1 MIRRVPRLSKGSRAG
16 SAASLTELLGVKLP
30 AVRLATLADALGKP
44 LPAGHHDE
52 AIAALVDPADWSQV
66 WLALAV
72 LSGRLPDEAVVTRVA
87 REAEFEPLGL
97 AKAIVAQLT
106 PGNAV
111 RTVRVVSNVV
121 VDVGNTAAA
130 TFTTGI
136 QRVVRETVSRWL
148 VVHDDVMPV
157 AWTEDF
163 GAMRTL
169 TRDEA
174 AAFGVDDP
182 TLPIDAED
190 ADVVVPWRATVMTAE
205 LAAEPQRSTR
215 MRALSRFSG
224 NPSGSI
230 AYDLVPIVA
239 AETSAAGMSDVFA
252 RHLTALRYNGR
263 IATISHSVAGEY
275 EGWKSGLHAVG
286 ITGPDVVAV
295 PLPTVA
301 GVPSDT
307 ALAEARQT
315 LVIASMPMVLVVGS
329 HEPRKN
335 HLPLLEAAERL
346 WREGLRFSLTF
357 IGGRSWGGAEFA
369 TRAEG
374 LVAAGRP
381 LQLISGASDDV
392 IWAAY
397 RLARFTMF
405 PSFYEGFGLP
415 VAESL
420 ASGTPCIT
428 SGFGSMKEIAE
439 GGGALLVDA
448 YSDDDIREKMRRLL
462 TDDALLQRLRV
473 EAAARPLRTWDDYAT
488 DLWDKLV
495 VPLRGA
501 RQEES
506 A

>member
-1 MIRRVPRLSKGSRAG
+1 M
-16 SAASLTELLGVKLP
+16 TELMGVKLP

-44 LPAGHHDE
+44 LPAGHDDE
-52 AIAALVDPADWSQV
+52 AVAAIVDPADWSQV

-97 AKAIVAQLT
+97 AKAIVAQLP

-111 RTVRVVSNVV
+111 RSVRVVTNVV

-130 TFTTGI
+130 SFTTGI
-136 QRVVRETVSRWL
+136 QRVVRETVSRWMATQ
-148 VVHDDVMPV
+148 DDVLPV
-157 AWTEDF
+157 AWTADF

-169 TRDEA
+169 TRSEA
-174 AAFGVDDP
+174 ASFGVDDP
-182 TLPIDAED
+182 GLPIAPED
-190 ADVVVPWRATVMTAE
+190 ADLVVPWRAVMTTAE
-205 LAAEPQRSTR
+205 LAAEPERSTR

-230 AYDLVPIVA
+230 AYDLVPVVA
-239 AETSAAGMSDVFA
+239 AETTAAGMSDVFA
-252 RHLTALRYNGR
+252 RHLTALRYNRR
-263 IATISHSVAGEY
+263 IATISHSVADEY
-275 EGWKSGLHAVG
+275 EGWKSGLRAIG
-286 ITGPDVVAV
+286 MAGPDVVGV
-295 PLPTVA
+295 PLPVVA
-301 GVPSDT
+301 GVASDDGF
-307 ALAEARQT
+307 AQARQQ
-315 LVIASMPMVLVVGS
+315 LVVEPWPMVLVVGS

-335 HLPLLEAAERL
+335 HLPLLEAAEKL
-346 WREGLRFSLTF
+346 WSEGLCFSLAF

-369 TRAEG
+369 SRAGG

-381 LQLISGASDDV
+381 LRIVAGASDDV

-439 GGGALLVDA
+439 GGGAILVNA
-448 YSDDDIREKMRRLL
+448 YSDDDIREKMRLLL
-462 TDDALLQRLRV
+462 TDDALIQRLRA
-473 EAAARPLRTWDDYAT
+473 EAAARSPRTWDDYAT
-488 DLWDKLV
+488 DLWDELV
-495 VPLRGA
+495 VPLRPEC
-501 RQEES
+501 RRWSEEGRRDRS
-506 A
+506 AAS

>member
-1 MIRRVPRLSKGSRAG
+1 MIRRARRPSKGSRAG

-30 AVRLATLADALGKP
+30 AVRLTALAEALGKP
-44 LPAGHHDE
+44 LPTGNVDE
-52 AIAALVDPADWSQV
+52 AVAALVDPADWSQV

-72 LSGRLPDEAVVTRVA
+72 LSGRLPDEAVVARLA

-97 AKAIVAQLT
+97 AKAIVAQL
-106 PGNAV
+106 PAGNAV
-111 RTVRVVSNVV
+111 RTVRVVSSVV

-148 VVHDDVMPV
+148 VAHDDIVPI
-157 AWTEDF
+157 AWTADF
-163 GAMRTL
+163 DAMRTL
-169 TRDEA
+169 TRSEA
-174 AAFGVDDP
+174 AAFGIDDP
-182 TLPIDAED
+182 SLPIDAED
-190 ADVVVPWRATVMTAE
+190 ADLVVPWRATMTTAE

-239 AETSAAGMSDVFA
+239 AETTATGMSDVFA
-252 RHLTALRYNGR
+252 RHLTALRYNRR

-275 EGWKSGLHAVG
+275 EGWKSGLRAVG
-286 ITGPDVVAV
+286 IAGPDIVGV
-295 PLPTVA
+295 PLPAVA
-301 GVPSDT
+301 GAVSD
-307 ALAEARQT
+307 ADLAEARQSLT
-315 LVIASMPMVLVVGS
+315 IASLPMVLVVGS

-346 WREGLRFSLTF
+346 WREGMRFSLVF

-369 TRAEG
+369 GRAEE
-374 LVAAGRP
+374 LVAAGRA
-381 LQLISGASDDV
+381 LQIVSGASDEL

-428 SGFGSMKEIAE
+428 SGFGSMKEIAD

-448 YSDDDIREKMRRLL
+448 YSDDDIREKMRLLL
-462 TDDALLQRLRV
+462 TDDVLLQRLRA
-473 EAAARPLRTWDDYAT
+473 EAAARPPRTWDDYAT
-488 DLWDKLV
+488 DLWNELV
-495 VPLRGA
+495 VPLRAG
-501 RQEES
+501 QPEYS
-506 A
+506 T

>member
-1 MIRRVPRLSKGSRAG
+1 MRRVLRLPERSRSR

-30 AVRLATLADALGKP
+30 ATRLATLAAALEKP
-44 LPAGHHDE
+44 LPAGNDSE
-52 AIAALVDPADWSQV
+52 AVAALVDPGDWSQV

-72 LSGRLPDEAVVTRVA
+72 LSGRLPDEAVVTRLA
-87 REAEFEPLGL
+87 REAEFQPLGL
-97 AKAIVAQLT
+97 AKAIVAQLP

-111 RTVRVVSNVV
+111 RTVRVVSEVV

-148 VVHDDVMPV
+148 AAHDDVMPV
-157 AWTEDF
+157 AWTPEFD
-163 GAMRTL
+163 AMRTL
-169 TRDEA
+169 TRREA
-174 AAFGVDDP
+174 ASFGIDDP
-182 TLPIDAED
+182 SLPDEAED
-190 ADVVVPWRATVMTAE
+190 ADLVVPWRAAMTTAE
-205 LAAEPQRSTR
+205 LAAEPQRSRR

-239 AETSAAGMSDVFA
+239 AETTASGMSDVFA
-252 RHLTALRYNGR
+252 RHLTALRYNHR
-263 IATISHSVAGEY
+263 IATISRSVADEY
-275 EGWKSGLHAVG
+275 RGWKSGLRAIGVA
-286 ITGPDVVAV
+286 GPEVVAV
-295 PLPTVA
+295 PLPAVA
-301 GVPSDT
+301 GVASDA
-307 ALAEARQT
+307 ALAEARQR
-315 LVIASMPMVLVVGS
+315 LMIASLPMVLVVGS

-346 WREGLRFSLTF
+346 WREGLRFSLVF

-369 TRAEG
+369 TRAEE
-374 LVAAGRP
+374 LVAAGRA
-381 LQLISGASDDV
+381 LQIVSGASDDL

-420 ASGTPCIT
+420 ATGTPCIT

-439 GGGALLVDA
+439 DGGALLVDA
-448 YSDDDIREKMRRLL
+448 YSDDDIREKMRLLL
-462 TDDALLQRLRV
+462 TDNALLERLRA
-473 EAAARPLRTWDDYAT
+473 EAVARPPRTWDDYAT
-488 DLWDKLV
+488 ELWDELV
-495 VPLRGA
+495 EPLRA
-501 RQEES
+501 ALPEPS